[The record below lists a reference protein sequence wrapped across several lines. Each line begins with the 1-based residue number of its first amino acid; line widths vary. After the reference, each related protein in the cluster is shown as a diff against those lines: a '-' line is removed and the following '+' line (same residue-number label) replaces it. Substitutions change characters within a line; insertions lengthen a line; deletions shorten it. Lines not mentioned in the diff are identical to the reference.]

1 MGLTRSVLTGVGAVL
16 CAVALPAQQPGRMA
30 RPPQGPPPG
39 ERERGPLPPMGG
51 MGGMG
56 GGPFGQRG
64 GPPGALASYLLAHVG
79 ELKLT
84 DQQVTKLAAIARRA
98 DERYRAMRT
107 AMDSMARQAPPPAA
121 GSPPRAPD
129 TMRAAMEQAREAEH
143 GEVRDALAVLTV
155 EQQADAWML
164 RGAPGGRGHRGGAP
178 GGPPR

>member
-16 CAVALPAQQPGRMA
+16 CAGALSAQQPGMMG
-30 RPPQGPPPG
+30 RPPQGPPL
-39 ERERGPLPPMGG
+39 RQLERGPMPPMGG
-51 MGGMG
+51 MGGG
-56 GGPFGQRG
+56 AGGQRG
-64 GPPGALASYLLAHVG
+64 GPPDALASHLLAHVG

-98 DERYRAMRT
+98 DERHRAMRT

-121 GSPPRAPD
+121 GSVPRAPD
-129 TMRAAMEQAREAEH
+129 AMRAAMERAREAEH

-155 EQQADAWML
+155 EQQADAWMM
-164 RGAPGGRGHRGGAP
+164 RGAAGGRGHRGGAP